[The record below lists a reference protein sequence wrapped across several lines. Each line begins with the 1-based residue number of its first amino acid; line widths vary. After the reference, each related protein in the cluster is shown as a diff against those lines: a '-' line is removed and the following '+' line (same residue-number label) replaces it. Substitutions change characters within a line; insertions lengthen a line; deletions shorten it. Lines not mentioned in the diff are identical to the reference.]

1 MQTHPNKQGSALI
14 LVLWTVILITLLI
27 GSFAFEMHIEAKI
40 ATLQR
45 QRFKAREMA
54 QAGFE
59 YARAILATQL
69 ETDDDNAEAEED
81 EFQLAAA
88 RIRRGLNLEGLSYA
102 LPDGTFSLSIRHENA
117 KHNINKLESED
128 WDLLLEQSGFDETTR
143 SVLYDCYLDW
153 TDEDDLHELNGA
165 ESDDEFYE
173 EQNYRCKNAAVESIR
188 ELALIKNFTQTVLEG
203 GTTEEGETVI
213 GLTDQLTVWGDGRI
227 NINSASRE
235 TLLTFLD
242 LDELEI
248 DELLSRRDGI
258 DGLSDTED
266 DGFDSLNETG
276 LSKKEFT
283 TDSQWMQ
290 IISLAQTEQ
299 FTYEIRAIVY
309 LDRSE
314 LQILEWEEG
323 FATSGAS
330 PPAPVENPP
339 FTP

>member
-1 MQTHPNKQGSALI
+1 MQIHRNKQGSALI

-59 YARAILATQL
+59 YARAILATQI

-81 EFQLAAA
+81 AFQLAVS
-88 RIRRGLNLEGLSYA
+88 RIRSGLSLEGMSYT
-102 LPDGTFSLSIRHENA
+102 LPDGTFSLSIRHETA
-117 KHNINKLESED
+117 KRNINKLDSED
-128 WDLLLEQSGFDETTR
+128 WNLLLEQCGFDETTR
-143 SVLYDCYLDW
+143 SMLYDCYLDW
-153 TDEDDLHELNGA
+153 TDDDDLHELNGA

-173 EQNYRCKNAAVESIR
+173 EQNYRCKNAAVESIH
-188 ELALIKNFTQTVLEG
+188 ELALIKNFTQSVLEG
-203 GTTEEGETVI
+203 GTTEDGETMI
-213 GLTDQLTVWGDGRI
+213 GLADQLTVWGDGRI

-258 DGLSDTED
+258 DGLPDTED

-283 TDSQWMQ
+283 TSSQWLQ
-290 IISLAQTEQ
+290 IISRAQTEQ
-299 FTYEIRAIVY
+299 FHYEIRATVY
-309 LDRSE
+309 LDGTE

-323 FATSGAS
+323 FATTSTTS
-330 PPAPVENPP
+330 SIPDENVPLAP
-339 FTP
+339 